1 MPASL
6 DGLDRAQHAAVTHRG
21 GPLLILGGPGT
32 GKTHVL
38 AQRAAWLIEEGA
50 AAASVL
56 VLSPTPAGA
65 ADLRQR
71 IETVIETPYDELS
84 VYGAQELCERLLRDE
99 ALEAGLDPLFAPV
112 KAADRL
118 ALLLERIDDLP
129 LRRHEIRGNPAP
141 LLAGFVERID
151 RLKEE
156 MVGAQDFRRWA
167 EAQAAAAESDDARTH
182 AEREVEFAHVYA
194 AHDRLLTQ
202 AGALDVG
209 DLTLHTFR
217 LLHEKPHVRARLA
230 ARFPFVLSDGF
241 QDLSF
246 AQGAMVRLLTQANSD
261 LTVAGND
268 DEAVHR
274 TRGRAAKNLRDFSRE
289 HPEAT
294 TIVLQKSRR
303 LARVLLAA
311 AEAVIAPSTDRI
323 EKNLRGGAGGSIRI
337 WHCQSERA
345 QAQAVAAEVER
356 LVERKGVT
364 AGDVAVFVPSLKDD
378 GPV

>member
-50 AAASVL
+50 PAASGL

-71 IETVIETPYDELS
+71 METVIDTPYDELS

-99 ALEAGLDPLFAPV
+99 ALEVGLDPLFAPV
-112 KAADRL
+112 SAADRL

-129 LRRHEIRGNPAP
+129 LRRQETRGNPAP

-151 RLKEE
+151 LLKEE
-156 MVGAQDFRRWA
+156 MVRSQDFRRWA
-167 EAQAAAAESDDARTH
+167 EGRAAAASSDDERTH
-182 AEREVEFAHVYA
+182 AERELEFAHVYA

-209 DLTLHTFR
+209 DLTLHAFR

-230 ARFPFVLSDGF
+230 ARFPFVLADGY

-246 AQGAMVRLLTQANSD
+246 AQGALARLLTQADSE

-268 DEAVHR
+268 DEAVRR
-274 TRGRAAKNLRDFSRE
+274 TRGRAAKNLRDFSLE
-289 HPEAT
+289 HPDAT
-294 TIVLQKSRR
+294 TVVLTKSRR
-303 LARVLLAA
+303 LTRAPLKA
-311 AEAVIAPSTDRI
+311 AEAVMAPSRDRI
-323 EKNLRGGAGGSIRI
+323 EKKLSGSAGGNVRFGR
-337 WHCQSERA
+337 CQSERA
-345 QAQAVAAEVER
+345 QAQAVAAEIEQ
-356 LVERKGVT
+356 LV
-364 AGDVAVFVPSLKDD
+364 
-378 GPV
+378 

>member
-50 AAASVL
+50 PAASVL

-71 IETVIETPYDELS
+71 METVIDTPYDELS

-99 ALEAGLDPLFAPV
+99 ALEAGLDLLFAPV

-118 ALLLERIDDLP
+118 PLLLERIDDLP

-167 EAQAAAAESDDARTH
+167 EARAAAAESDDARTH
-182 AEREVEFAHVYA
+182 GERELEFAQVYA
-194 AHDRLLTQ
+194 VHDRLLTE

-209 DLTLHTFR
+209 DLTLHAFR
-217 LLHEKPHVRARLA
+217 LLHQKPHVRARLA
-230 ARFPFVLSDGF
+230 ARFPFVLADGY

-246 AQGAMVRLLTQANSD
+246 AQGAMTRLLTQERRE

-268 DEAVHR
+268 DEAVRR

-289 HPEAT
+289 HAEAE
-294 TIVLQKSRR
+294 TIELTKSH
-303 LARVLLAA
+303 RVPKQLLAA
-311 AEAVIAPSTDRI
+311 AAAVVEPSADRI
-323 EKNLRGGAGGSIRI
+323 EKTVRGSGRGHVR
-337 WHCQSERA
+337 
-345 QAQAVAAEVER
+345 
-356 LVERKGVT
+356 
-364 AGDVAVFVPSLKDD
+364 F
-378 GPV
+378 